1 MRKSFTDMPTEE
13 WTRDES
19 DPYQLPDD
27 PDNWRDESEE

>member
-1 MRKSFTDMPTEE
+1 MPTEE